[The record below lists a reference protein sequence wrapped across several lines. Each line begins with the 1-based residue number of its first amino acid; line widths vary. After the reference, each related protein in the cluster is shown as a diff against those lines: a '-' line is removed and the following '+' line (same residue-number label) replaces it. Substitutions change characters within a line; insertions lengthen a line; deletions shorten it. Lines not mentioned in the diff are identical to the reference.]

1 MRPEQQTKVDAIA
14 TEISRLVNETSRRT
28 GQALGRRMAEDHPTL
43 VQSKMAM
50 FLAFV
55 VAVAEQDANDPRIA
69 ASVALARSI
78 QALDGQV
85 KTLPTI

>member
-1 MRPEQQTKVDAIA
+1 MRPEHQTKIDEIA
-14 TEISRLVNETSRRT
+14 TEISRLVNQTSRRT

-43 VQSKMAM
+43 VQSKMAV

-55 VAVAEQDANDPRIA
+55 EAVAERDGRDPRIA
-69 ASVALARSI
+69 ASVAPARSI
-78 QALDGQV
+78 RALDGPM

>member
-1 MRPEQQTKVDAIA
+1 MSPEQQTKVDEIA

-28 GQALGRRMAEDHPTL
+28 GQSLGRRMAEDHPTL
-43 VQSKMAM
+43 VQGKMAV

-55 VAVAEQDANDPRIA
+55 EAVAEQDANDSRIA

-78 QALDGQV
+78 RALNGRM
-85 KTLPTI
+85 KMLPTI